1 VQLTAVYVVAFI
13 VGGIAVL
20 TSLLLAEFDIG
31 GGHGLGHDIG
41 HAGSADGMPFL
52 SLTSLSA
59 ALLGAGA
66 GGLIGSWSGLNTL
79 AAGGVALGSAVVLLL
94 ILQGVALPYLRRQQS
109 NSQQGRLSYI
119 GLLGTV
125 TLEVPAGGWGEIA
138 FVDADGNR
146 VRSRAVTAETETL
159 LKATRVYI
167 SDVDADV
174 VHVVAVPDPD
184 PPAPERF

>member
-1 VQLTAVYVVAFI
+1 MYVVAFI

-20 TSLLLAEFDIG
+20 SSLLLTEIDIG
-31 GGHGLGHDIG
+31 GGHGVSHG
-41 HAGSADGMPFL
+41 GSPDGMPFL

-66 GGLIGSWSGLNTL
+66 GGLIGSWAGWSPL

-94 ILQGVALPYLRRQQS
+94 ALQGVALPYLRRQQA
-109 NSQQGRLSYI
+109 NSQQGRISYI

-125 TLEVPAGGWGEIA
+125 TLDVPSDGWGEIA
-138 FVDADGNR
+138 FVDAEGNR
-146 VRSRAVTAETETL
+146 VRSRAVTDETETL
-159 LKATRVYI
+159 RKTTRVYI
-167 SDVDADV
+167 SDVDVDA

-184 PPAPERF
+184 HPAPERF